1 MRFVSLTN
9 PSLLGDGDQA
19 NLDIR
24 IKIDKDHKT
33 LQLIDRGIGMT
44 RDELVKNLGTIA
56 QSGTRGT

>member
-9 PSLLGDGDQA
+9 PSLLGEGDQA